1 MSRVKE
7 HLARG
12 YRGKLWDI
20 VEGRVDRLHA
30 GHVEEAYFL
39 GDDLCTEV
47 WQEVVEYLGAALQ
60 SITNLLNP
68 ELIILGGG
76 VAAGAKRLIDDARLV
91 MERRAMQ
98 ASIAGLKIERAR
110 LGDDATLSGAA
121 FVMDE

>member
-1 MSRVKE
+1 
-7 HLARG
+7 
-12 YRGKLWDI
+12 
-20 VEGRVDRLHA
+20 
-30 GHVEEAYFL
+30 
-39 GDDLCTEV
+39 V

-60 SITNLLNP
+60 SIANLLNP

-76 VAAGAKRLIDDARLV
+76 VMTGTKRLLDEARLV

-110 LGDDATLSGAA
+110 MGDDATLLGAA